1 MKAFIQKSSSLEET
15 KQFASTIGK
24 KLRGGEVFELIS
36 DLGGG
41 KTSFV
46 SGLAAGF
53 GSVDPVASPSFTLN
67 YVYRCRDGMQLSHF
81 DFYRLDD
88 PGIVANELSEII
100 GEPDDMTPHSFSI
113 PDIVTAVEWGDIV
126 HNVLPNDRIRVSIA
140 TVGENARIISFK
152 YSGAY
157 DYLFEN
163 AMSFKEYRKK

>member
-88 PGIVANELSEII
+88 PGIVANELSEVI
-100 GEPDDMTPHSFSI
+100 GEPDV
-113 PDIVTAVEWGDIV
+113 VTAVEWGDIV

-140 TVGENARIISFK
+140 TVSENARIISFE

-163 AMSFKEYRKK
+163 AMLLKEDQKK

>member
-53 GSVDPVASPSFTLN
+53 GSVDP
-67 YVYRCRDGMQLSHF
+67 
-81 DFYRLDD
+81 
-88 PGIVANELSEII
+88 
-100 GEPDDMTPHSFSI
+100 
-113 PDIVTAVEWGDIV
+113 EWGDIV
-126 HNVLPNDRIRVSIA
+126 HNVLPDDRIRVSIA